1 MFDLICL
8 REKKEVDENEK
19 ELEYLTNLK
28 KYEDSHMGNFRWVS
42 SYSVEKTLFK
52 INNKTLEQ
60 RVWKFF

>member
-28 KYEDSHMGNFRWVS
+28 KYEDSHMGNFR
-42 SYSVEKTLFK
+42 
-52 INNKTLEQ
+52 
-60 RVWKFF
+60 